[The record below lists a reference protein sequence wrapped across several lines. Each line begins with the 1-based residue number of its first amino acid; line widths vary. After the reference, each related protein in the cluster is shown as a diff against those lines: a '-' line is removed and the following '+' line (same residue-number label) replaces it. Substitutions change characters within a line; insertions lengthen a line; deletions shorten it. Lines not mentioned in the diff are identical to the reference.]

1 MLTLSSSFPD
11 PFFMPASSMLWLEN
25 VFRQSSSLTNK
36 GQFRLHGVTDCCSN
50 GQVDYLLSFILLQGR
65 AEETNNLCAKLAVGS
80 LFGQYHQ
87 ATTRDKKN
95 SVRYLMTKQL
105 P

>member
-11 PFFMPASSMLWLEN
+11 PFLCLLYQCF
-25 VFRQSSSLTNK
+25 SLKTFSDNLL
-36 GQFRLHGVTDCCSN
+36 RLRTKVSLGYMVLLIA
-50 GQVDYLLSFILLQGR
+50 VPMARVIILLSFILLQGR

-80 LFGQYHQ
+80 LFSQYHQ
-87 ATTRDKKN
+87 ATVRDKKN